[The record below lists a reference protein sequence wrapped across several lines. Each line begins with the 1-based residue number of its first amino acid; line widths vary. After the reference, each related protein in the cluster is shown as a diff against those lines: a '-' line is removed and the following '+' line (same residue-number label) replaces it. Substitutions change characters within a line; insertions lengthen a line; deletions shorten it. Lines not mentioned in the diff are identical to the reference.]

1 MGGEQEAVARHGR
14 AAGSSRRGIHDEEMS
29 RYLRFAIGL
38 FHATG
43 GAMALEV
50 RSAAFAEGGSIPPQ
64 YTCDGKNVSPPLSWS
79 GVPAA
84 AKSLA
89 LVCDDPDAPAGVWVH
104 WVLYELPPSVA
115 ALPEGVAARIRQSC
129 RAPAHRGPRSRGAR
143 RQPDR
148 TDLHRRR
155 VRELSLSRAPFGRSL
170 EPGRVGAA
178 GRRARSVRR
187 SPDGGGQVRPSP
199 QPTAS
204 RRVRELPGIP
214 VARDRAAAGLPH
226 VGRSRPARVRVLPRG
241 ARRGGRPSSPGGA
254 PVRPWRAVPD
264 RRRRPP
270 RLLRSEPAEHVPGT
284 PH

>member
-14 AAGSSRRGIHDEEMS
+14 AAGSSRCGIHAEEMS

-38 FHATG
+38 FLATG

-64 YTCDGKNVSPPLSWS
+64 YTCDGKNISPPLSWS

-104 WVLYELPPSVA
+104 WVLYELPPPVSAARRVA
-115 ALPEGVAARIRQSC
+115 RRGSTTRSAEVSRRDVLEPAVARIRQSC
-129 RAPAHRGPRSRGAR
+129 RAPAHRGSRSRGAR

-155 VRELSLSRAPFGRSL
+155 VRELSLPRAPLGRSL

-187 SPDGGGQVRPSP
+187 SPDGGGQVRPSR

-204 RRVRELPGIP
+204 RR
-214 VARDRAAAGLPH
+214 
-226 VGRSRPARVRVLPRG
+226 
-241 ARRGGRPSSPGGA
+241 
-254 PVRPWRAVPD
+254 
-264 RRRRPP
+264 
-270 RLLRSEPAEHVPGT
+270 
-284 PH
+284 